1 MDAQLEA
8 AAAAL
13 ARHASA
19 VPSRQ
24 SDNRQWAFEELPSP
38 ACLPGP
44 VAAVDG
50 SHAVL
55 SDNGAVWIGAT
66 RAAAVPWPRP
76 APTAA
81 PAPRIHVATPAE
93 AQAQLDA
100 RYAMLGLESVRA
112 ASAEAWLEALRGLDE
127 LDAALAA
134 AGALPSGGLLLIDG
148 ALRGIP
154 RQPQAIADRIRAAAE
169 GRGVAVIGVA
179 KRSGLESGGHPLVPL
194 LQRTGPPG
202 RWLVEV
208 EGGDGPAGAAVR
220 TYVAR
225 LHPRSLHAFRIDAQD
240 AAAVA
245 RLVSMSRDA
254 AYCGYPYPLALAH
267 NAVALTASD
276 VGDLRSS
283 LDAALRRHGAPVASL
298 VADFHAV
305 LDRNV
310 PR

>member
-13 ARHASA
+13 AKHASTTPA
-19 VPSRQ
+19 PSGA
-24 SDNRQWAFEELPSP
+24 RQWAFEALPNP
-38 ACLPGP
+38 ASLPGP

-76 APTAA
+76 TPVAA
-81 PAPRIHVATPAE
+81 QAPRIHVATPAE

-100 RYAMLGLESVRA
+100 RHAAIGLAAVRA
-112 ASAEAWLEALRGLDE
+112 ASAEAWLEALRALDE

-134 AGALPSGGLLLIDG
+134 VRELPSGGLLLIDG
-148 ALRGIP
+148 ALRGMP
-154 RQPQAIADRIRAAAE
+154 RHAQAIADRIRAAAE
-169 GRGVAVIGVA
+169 PRGVAVIGVA

-208 EGGDGPAGAAVR
+208 EGGGAGASVR

-240 AAAVA
+240 AAAIA
-245 RLVSMSRDA
+245 RLVPMSRDA

-283 LDAALRRHGAPVASL
+283 LDAALRRHGAPAATL